1 MHMIQVTFHL
11 FRDNFSLLSIL
22 SSHLFPYPH
31 ACLLLTHA
39 LSIVNM
45 QYLPR
50 MTFISFPIAH
60 SPHPVNH
67 PSYVFPITLLILQ
80 NDTPDIASPPTYYAT
95 RITLRLPETFAL
107 LPHLPPSTFG
117 TKVPCL
123 PIQPMHPVLMCSTSY
138 PVLRWRD
145 ARVRRSQA
153 HVDSPS
159 APRLSAIPYSSVSR
173 ETCEDHPRA
182 QLRERELDMRPG
194 CRPPR
199 CARRPSPCSLRSPCA
214 PVRTGT
220 SFCRLLARARMIP
233 RRHSLLIGFT

>member
-39 LSIVNM
+39 QSNVNM

-95 RITLRLPETFAL
+95 QPILRPPETFPF
-107 LPHLPPSTFG
+107 PHQPNPPIFG

-123 PIQPMHPVLMCSTSY
+123 PIQPMHSVLMCSTSY
-138 PVLRWRD
+138 PVPRCR
-145 ARVRRSQA
+145 ARV
-153 HVDSPS
+153 DSC
-159 APRLSAIPYSSVSR
+159 APRHLPTHVFHVKPLSTIPA
-173 ETCEDHPRA
+173 E
-182 QLRERELDMRPG
+182 RERERE
-194 CRPPR
+194 REEST
-199 CARRPSPCSLRSPCA
+199 CARAAVLAALVRLRRLRFAPTPAPRRSGERGSSGALHRSPIH
-214 PVRTGT
+214 PTQNET
-220 SFCRLLARARMIP
+220 QNTLLS
-233 RRHSLLIGFT
+233 SLPP